1 MLQKLYKNKEVIS
14 KMIARNKHGQVI
26 YIEYTLDVD
35 KNNQQEVLFN
45 TRAGLKY
52 IAMTLYP
59 RHTLLPQIPDLFIDL
74 DRYRHTID
82 SDANMMMIQGVVS
95 EHLNAY
101 LYEVNPEIEIN
112 YNRLKQQMAMNVTI
126 SSDTVLQLN
135 AVEDRSKVQYKIN
148 NKKFTE

>member
-1 MLQKLYKNKEVIS
+1 MIS
-14 KMIARNKHGQVI
+14 NNRHDQVV

-45 TRAGLKY
+45 NRADLKY

-59 RHTLLPQIPDLFIDL
+59 RHTLLPQIPDLFVDL

-82 SDANMMMIQGVVS
+82 SDANMLMIDGVVS

-101 LYEVNPEIEIN
+101 LYEVNPVIDIN

-126 SSDTVLQLN
+126 SSDTVLNLN
-135 AVEDRSKVQYKIN
+135 AVEDRNKVQYRIN

>member
-1 MLQKLYKNKEVIS
+1 MIS
-14 KMIARNKHGQVI
+14 NNRHDQVV

-59 RHTLLPQIPDLFIDL
+59 RHTLLPQIPDLFVDL

-82 SDANMMMIQGVVS
+82 SDANMLMIDGVVS

-101 LYEVNPEIEIN
+101 LYEVNPVIDIN

-126 SSDTVLQLN
+126 SSDTILNLN
-135 AVEDRSKVQYKIN
+135 AVEDRNKVQYRIN